1 MRAPAAIVA
10 VLSAAL
16 AGCLANYAHAP
27 DQPGAR
33 IRVERYAT
41 PMICVAEKPQQ
52 LVPDADGYARV
63 PAGRPITIAAQWE
76 GHDFVCIPAVT
87 LTLEPEASYAQSFS
101 VRSRACMT
109 TVAKES
115 AQGLVPVGSSD
126 AGSFGCRGR
135 P

>member
-1 MRAPAAIVA
+1 MHAFA
-10 VLSAAL
+10 VLAL
-16 AGCLANYAHAP
+16 SLGLGGCLANYTSPVDAEPTAWLK
-27 DQPGAR
+27 
-33 IRVERYAT
+33 VERKAT
-41 PMICVAEKPQQ
+41 PMICVDERPQQ
-52 LVPDADGYARV
+52 LIPDAEGHARV

-87 LTLEPEASYAQSFS
+87 LTLETGGRYVQTFN

-115 AQGLVPVGSSD
+115 GEGLVPVGSSD
-126 AGSFGCRGR
+126 SGSYGCRGR